1 MANQNTK
8 LVGYLVGQ
16 INLFQQTLKGNN
28 LSESEINDIKVN
40 LEWLKFQLEL
50 LTTENIDVLYN
61 QISYLNNRA
70 EELKELQY
78 S

>member
-16 INLFQQTLKGNN
+16 INLFQQTLKGDN
-28 LSESEINDIKVN
+28 LSESEINDIKGN

>member
-28 LSESEINDIKVN
+28 LSESEINDIKGN

>member
-61 QISYLNNRA
+61 QISYLNNRV
-70 EELKELQY
+70 EELKEL
-78 S
+78 